1 MRADIRDPESVAVLR
16 PLEVASYLRAS
27 GWAQAE
33 AQEGRYAIWTLGD
46 DYEAFLPLRHD
57 VRDYALRM
65 GDLLGLLSK
74 VEDRSQLA
82 ILSDLLVTGADVIRV
97 RIADDDLADGS
108 MPIEEHTRTVQKTR
122 DLFMAAACSTIER
135 KAVWHKRKPDQ
146 AVNYLRNVRV
156 GQTERG
162 SYVMTVIS
170 KVPPMLQSTN
180 DRLFQEPGEPEQPYE
195 RKVTTNLALSL
206 AAAERAAE
214 IAAATGSLDSFDQA
228 VRDGVSAN
236 LCEALVGLATDS
248 DTNRAVDFSF
258 SWSRNRP
265 AANQTISRIVIAHDR
280 VPYLQEAAR
289 QLRERA
295 PINDFEIEG
304 PVVKLERADGA
315 PTGFVTVYGLVD
327 DSAKRVRVELSED
340 EYNVAIAAHRNG
352 VDVQCKGQLVR
363 EGRGYVLRQPM
374 GFAQA
379 ADVE

>member
-1 MRADIRDPESVAVLR
+1 MRADIRDPESVSVLR

-27 GWAQAE
+27 GWLQAE
-33 AQEGRYAIWTLGD
+33 AHEGRYAIWTKDD
-46 DYEAFLPLRHD
+46 DYEALLPLRHD

-74 VEDRSQLA
+74 VEDRSQLSV
-82 ILSDLLVTGADVIRV
+82 LSDLLVTGADVVRV

-108 MPIEEHTRTVQKTR
+108 MPIEEHTRTAQKTR
-122 DLFMAAACSTIER
+122 DLFMAAACSAIER

-146 AVNYLRNVRV
+146 AVNYLRGVRV

-162 SYVMTVIS
+162 SYVLTVIS
-170 KVPPMLQSTN
+170 KVPP
-180 DRLFQEPGEPEQPYE
+180 RLTTGQAAMEFVDDDQPYE
-195 RKVTTNLALSL
+195 RKVTANLALSL

-214 IAAATGSLDSFDQA
+214 AAAATGSLESFNQA
-228 VRDGVSAN
+228 VREGVSAN
-236 LCEALVGLATDS
+236 LCEALVGLATDT
-248 DTNRAVDFSF
+248 DTNRAIDFSF

-265 AANQTISRIVIAHDR
+265 AANQTLSRIVIAHDR

-289 QLRERA
+289 QLRESA

-304 PVVKLERADGA
+304 PVVKLERAEGS
-315 PTGFVTVYGLVD
+315 PSGFVTVYGLVE

-340 EYNVAIAAHRNG
+340 QYNLAIAAHRDG
-352 VDVQCKGQLVR
+352 VDVQCTGQLVR
-363 EGRGYVLRQPM
+363 EGRGYVLKQPT